1 MSFQIFKMPDFIFAR
16 MKLKAVVLF
25 FFLFS
30 FSVYAQEQVQQAE
43 APSAE
48 EQTLQKSYFEQIFG
62 FPFSDAFNPSWYESI
77 YHWLGTPYRYAGK
90 NLKGIDCS
98 NFVNEVYKSVMGFM
112 AGTNSAEQYARSQRI
127 NKEEL
132 KEGDLVFFKINRK
145 RISHVGIYLGND
157 RFAHSS
163 RSKGVI
169 ISDLKHPYYK
179 TRFAGAG
186 RLVF

>member
-1 MSFQIFKMPDFIFAR
+1 
-16 MKLKAVVLF
+16 MKLTVAAWLLC
-25 FFLFS
+25 FLSYSAFS
-30 FSVYAQEQVQQAE
+30 QEQILPAE
-43 APSAE
+43 MQPAE
-48 EQTLQKSYFEQIFG
+48 ETALQKSYFEQIFG
-62 FPFSDAFNPSWYESI
+62 FQFSDAFNPSWYENI

-90 NLKGIDCS
+90 SLKGIDCS
-98 NFVNEVYKSVMGFM
+98 NFVNEIYKSVFGFV
-112 AGTNSAEQYARSQRI
+112 AGTNSLEQYARSQRI
-127 NKEEL
+127 TKDEL
-132 KEGDLVFFKINRK
+132 KEGDLVFFKINKK

-169 ISDLKHPYYK
+169 VSDLKHPYYK

>member
-1 MSFQIFKMPDFIFAR
+1 
-16 MKLKAVVLF
+16 MKFLVAA
-25 FFLFS
+25 FLFS
-30 FSVYAQEQVQQAE
+30 LVSFSSYSQEQVKPCETQ
-43 APSAE
+43 PVE
-48 EQTLQKSYFEQIFG
+48 ETALEKSYFEQVFG
-62 FPFSDAFNPSWYESI
+62 FQFSDAFNPSWYESI

-90 NLKGIDCS
+90 SLKGIDCS
-98 NFVNEVYKSVMGFM
+98 NFVNEVYKSVMGFV

-127 NKEEL
+127 SKEEL
-132 KEGDLVFFKINRK
+132 KEGDLVFFKINKK

-169 ISDLKHPYYK
+169 VSDLKHPYYK
-179 TRFAGAG
+179 TRYAGAG

>member
-1 MSFQIFKMPDFIFAR
+1 MQNFKNCDSIFAH
-16 MKLKAVVLF
+16 MKF
-25 FFLFS
+25 FIAAFLFS
-30 FSVYAQEQVQQAE
+30 LVSFSSFSQEQPCETIPV
-43 APSAE
+43 E
-48 EQTLQKSYFEQIFG
+48 ETALEKSYFEQIFG
-62 FPFSDAFNPSWYESI
+62 FQFSDAFNPSWYESI
-77 YHWLGTPYRYAGK
+77 YHWLGTPYRYAGRS
-90 NLKGIDCS
+90 LKGIDCS

-127 NKEEL
+127 SKEEL
-132 KEGDLVFFKINRK
+132 KEGDLVFFKINKK

-169 ISDLKHPYYK
+169 VSDLKHPYYK
-179 TRFAGAG
+179 SRFAGAG